1 MWNSGLEESQAGIKI
16 ARNNTSNLRYAD
28 DTTLVAESREEL
40 KGLLMRVKKGSEKP
54 GLKLSMQKTKIMAS
68 GPITSSQKIGGAS
81 SRGENSYGL
90 ETVCKVNVVIC
101 MQFFFGLESFLLNR
115 ASV

>member
-16 ARNNTSNLRYAD
+16 ARNTTSNLRYAD

-68 GPITSSQKIGGAS
+68 GPITSSQIDGEKSGNSDIFHWVPKSLWTVTAS
-81 SRGENSYGL
+81 TKLKSSYSL
-90 ETVCKVNVVIC
+90 
-101 MQFFFGLESFLLNR
+101 
-115 ASV
+115 